1 MKKRDINDEKDVQIT
16 NVAKQIEVKFL
27 GQNYDYGIQR
37 AIHGI
42 NFFIAWLKWWKTGIV
57 VTSSFNFT

>member
-1 MKKRDINDEKDVQIT
+1 MEKRDINGEKGVQIT

-27 GQNYDYGIQR
+27 GQNYDYGIQG
-37 AIHGI
+37 AIPGI